1 MVWVVFLI
9 QHIRRRGR
17 KFIIKMPY
25 FKMKCLYFNVDN
37 NFLFFFFNLKARNT
51 VFKLTKGIS
60 FKMFLGLNW
69 LPLSEPASIKCME
82 RATLVSSYL
91 ASLVFFP
98 ICNNV
103 FSIIDQCRYFFNSLD
118 KTLIF
123 KLFLSNAYIL
133 DL

>member
-9 QHIRRRGR
+9 QHIHRRGR

-37 NFLFFFFNLKARNT
+37 NFFFFFNLKAGNT
-51 VFKLTKGIS
+51 VFKLTEGIS
-60 FKMFLGLNW
+60 FKMFLRLNW

-98 ICNNV
+98 ICNNI
-103 FSIIDQCRYFFNSLD
+103 FSIIDQCRCFFNFLD

-123 KLFLSNAYIL
+123 KLFLNNAYIP